1 MKSENTEEPTLNN
14 WKKFELKDKIQMDG
28 KEIFSRMLM
37 DKKLTEIKNF
47 NKLVISLVQH
57 S

>member
-1 MKSENTEEPTLNN
+1 MN
-14 WKKFELKDKIQMDG
+14 WKKFEVKVKIQMDG
-28 KEIFSRMLM
+28 KEIFSRMLK
-37 DKKLTEIKNF
+37 DKKLTEIKIF